1 MSHPTPA
8 REATPYTFP
17 PAIAEHVAGLSCQ
30 AVDSTPIAYDWSASR
45 YDDDLP
51 WRYVAA
57 ETCPECGAVVIYAG
71 DHADGCER
79 ADEDG
84 DELAGYDGGPM
95 MNYYYPAEI
104 DDPAAAARLLAD
116 TCLVPVEVAG
126 RTGLALTGGG
136 MDLSWEIVGAFVAL
150 GMLPPV
156 HFADLP
162 RMADRRTADPD
173 TLTAIAACLR
183 SCEVMAGWIERRSS
197 SLTGFLAELRPV
209 EVEA

>member
-8 REATPYTFP
+8 AEATPYPFP
-17 PAIAEHVAGLSCQ
+17 PAIAEFVGRLSCQ
-30 AVDSTPIAYDWSASR
+30 AVDSTPVAYDWNASR
-45 YDDDLP
+45 YDDDPP

-57 ETCPECGAVVIYAG
+57 ETCPECGAVVIYAE

-104 DDPAAAARLLAD
+104 DDPDEAGRLLAD
-116 TCLVPVEVAG
+116 TCLVVVEVDG

-136 MDLSWEIVGAFVAL
+136 MDLSWEIAAAFVAL

-162 RMADRRTADPD
+162 GMAGMTASVGN
-173 TLTAIAACLR
+173 LTTAAAMFR
-183 SCEVMAGWIERRSS
+183 SCEVMAMRQARNVER
-197 SLTGFLAELRPV
+197 LTATVAGLRPV